1 MEKSLIHM
9 DRDGWREIFS
19 FLMASD
25 ACRLAAVSKTLNN
38 FVNEDEL
45 AWRRLLS
52 WGDPRLIK
60 QLQQEQLLLANK
72 TSADIITCADLR
84 EVAKRVESCS
94 DLGLVSWSLVDFEK
108 RRDRIPAMEAHAA
121 VSIVDRF
128 VAVVGGW
135 GAPDNANSLFVLDGA
150 SLAASYKERN
160 ESCDINQ
167 PNRRLR
173 RVPCR
178 TLNAPRFRYGFT
190 ATMLDGVPVAR

>member
-1 MEKSLIHM
+1 MEKSLITM

-25 ACRLAAVSKTLNN
+25 ACRLALVSKTLHN
-38 FVNEDEL
+38 FVIEDKL

-60 QLQQEQLLLANK
+60 QLQQEQLLASGN
-72 TSADIITCADLR
+72 TIITCADLR
-84 EVAKRVESCS
+84 EVAKRVEACS
-94 DLGLVSWSLVDFEK
+94 DLSLVSWSLLDFEK
-108 RRDRIPAMEAHAA
+108 RHDRIPSMEAHAA

-128 VAVVGGW
+128 VAVIGGW
-135 GAPDNANSLFVLDGA
+135 GAPDNANVMYILDGA
-150 SLAASYKERN
+150 SLVATSSSSSKDD
-160 ESCDINQ
+160 SQ

-190 ATMLDGVPVAR
+190 ATVLEGVPVARLVVI

>member
-1 MEKSLIHM
+1 MEKSLISM

-25 ACRLAAVSKTLNN
+25 ACRLAAVSKTMNN
-38 FVNEDEL
+38 FVIEDEM

-52 WGDPRLIK
+52 WGDPKLIK
-60 QLQQEQLLLANK
+60 QLQQEQLLASGNS
-72 TSADIITCADLR
+72 TITCADLR

-94 DLGLVSWSLVDFEK
+94 DLSLISWSLIDFEK
-108 RRDRIPAMEAHAA
+108 RRDRIPSMEAHAA

-128 VAVVGGW
+128 CAVVGGW
-135 GAPDNANSLFVLDGA
+135 GAPDNANVLYILDGA
-150 SLAASYKERN
+150 SLAASSKE
-160 ESCDINQ
+160 SSGSSDSNQ

-178 TLNAPRFRYGFT
+178 TLNAPRFRYGFS
-190 ATMLDGVPVAR
+190 ATMLEDVPVAR

>member
-1 MEKSLIHM
+1 M

-25 ACRLAAVSKTLNN
+25 ACRLAAVSKTMNN
-38 FVNEDEL
+38 FVIEDEM

-52 WGDPRLIK
+52 WGDPKLIK
-60 QLQQEQLLLANK
+60 QLQQEQLLASGNS
-72 TSADIITCADLR
+72 TITCADLR

-94 DLGLVSWSLVDFEK
+94 DLSLISWSLIDFEK
-108 RRDRIPAMEAHAA
+108 RRDRIPSMEAHAA

-128 VAVVGGW
+128 CAVVGGW
-135 GAPDNANSLFVLDGA
+135 GAPDNANVLYILDGA
-150 SLAASYKERN
+150 SLAASSKE
-160 ESCDINQ
+160 SSGSSDSNQ

-178 TLNAPRFRYGFT
+178 TLNAPRFRYGFS
-190 ATMLDGVPVAR
+190 ATMLEDVRVAR